1 MSALKGKSF
10 EIEGKLYKFI
20 DHIDNGGNASVWKVE
35 NEGNQYA
42 VKILNKNKK
51 QDRFENEIKF
61 CENYNH
67 ENLIQILAHGEV
79 NNKACYVMPLYE
91 SNLAQ
96 FIKNEPSIEEGF
108 EIIFQICGALKFLH
122 DNNVIHRDLKPEN
135 ILIKGKKLVLADL
148 GIAHFNNS
156 VLTSE
161 KDLLANRGYAAPE
174 QKIKGKAKEITTAVD
189 IFSLGVIINEIFTN
203 KKPEGSSYTLISDV
217 YPWLIDIDKLVD
229 RCLRQNPAERPT
241 IKEASL
247 ELKLKFGELQNEI
260 ESIKKNLTDDFE
272 YECIE
277 CSDKTKK
284 KIINQACYDIL
295 TAKYF
300 LKNKSNQ
307 ELLIYNDNYN
317 CNMHYKVDEEL
328 KMEYVK
334 FLLKKSCKRKF
345 LSECAGY
352 NDPPRYVPLDLM
364 GSLDDKKLYKEL
376 LSFLQEHFIVDGEL
390 LKLFS
395 SCCYDH
401 CKEILN
407 GLNAIQNWANELD
420 DAPILYIV
428 KEILRIKGS
437 NRDIKLENQIL
448 VNWNQSVLNY
458 NRKSVNCGLFKE
470 DHQEKE
476 INKVLDK
483 FIKKY
488 KPVVTRNNTG
498 IIVRFDDEKLYNAFK
513 NYALNLSR
521 PNYKINGDV
530 LDLVR
535 IEKVY
540 DGVIE
545 LKPWDPFDI
554 TIVLA
559 KVLGLRND
567 Y

>member
-1 MSALKGKSF
+1 MSALKGKSV

-20 DHIDNGGNASVWKVE
+20 DHIDNGGNASVWKVK

-42 VKILNKNKK
+42 VKILNKNEK

-61 CENYNH
+61 CKNYNH
-67 ENLIQILAHGEV
+67 ENLIQILAHGKID
-79 NNKACYVMPLYE
+79 NKACYVMPLYE

-96 FIKNEPSIEEGF
+96 LIKNKPSVEDSF
-108 EIIFQICGALKFLH
+108 EIIFQICSVLEFLH

-135 ILIKGKKLVLADL
+135 ILINEKKLVLADL

-189 IFSLGVIINEIFTN
+189 IFSLGVIINEMFTN

-229 RCLRQNPAERPT
+229 RCLRQNPEERPT

-247 ELKLKFGELQNEI
+247 ELKLKFSELKNEITSIKDNLIEDLQNARI
-260 ESIKKNLTDDFE
+260 NCSPKKRLR
-272 YECIE
+272 
-277 CSDKTKK
+277 
-284 KIINQACYDIL
+284 IIQQASYDIL

-300 LKNKSNQ
+300 FNNKTKQ
-307 ELLIYNDNYN
+307 ELVVYNHNYH
-317 CNMHYKVDEEL
+317 CNIRYKVDEDL
-328 KMEYVK
+328 KREYIK
-334 FLLKKSCKRKF
+334 FLVKDLCQREF
-345 LSECAGY
+345 LYESNEYSQGR
-352 NDPPRYVPLDLM
+352 PYVPLDLKN
-364 GSLDDKKLYKEL
+364 SPDDMKLYKD
-376 LSFLQEHFIVDGEL
+376 FLGFLKENFIVDGEL

-395 SCCYDH
+395 SCCDYH
-401 CKEILN
+401 CKKILCN
-407 GLNAIQNWANELD
+407 LVRIQEQANDLD

-428 KEILRIKGS
+428 MKII
-437 NRDIKLENQIL
+437 DIKDIDNDIYLEDQVL
-448 VNWNQSVLNY
+448 VNWEKSLFYDETDNNDKELFQKNY
-458 NRKSVNCGLFKE
+458 
-470 DHQEKE
+470 QEKE

-488 KPVVTRNNTG
+488 KAVVTRNNTG
-498 IIVRFDDEKLYNAFK
+498 IIVRFDNEKLYTAFK

-521 PNYKINGDV
+521 PYYIFNGDV

-545 LKPWDPFDI
+545 LKRWNSFDI
-554 TIVLA
+554 TNVLA
-559 KVLGLRND
+559 KVLGLRSD

>member
-42 VKILNKNKK
+42 VKILNKNEK

-247 ELKLKFGELQNEI
+247 ELKLKFSELKNEI
-260 ESIKKNLTDDFE
+260 ESIKDNLIYDSE
-272 YECIE
+272 KQYIE
-277 CSDKTKK
+277 CNHEIKQ
-284 KIINQACYDIL
+284 KIIQQASYDIL

-300 LKNKSNQ
+300 FNNKTKQ
-307 ELLIYNDNYN
+307 ELEVYNLNYH
-317 CNMHYKVDEEL
+317 CKIHYKVDEDL
-328 KMEYVK
+328 KREYMK
-334 FLLKKSCKRKF
+334 FLVKDYCQNKF
-345 LSECAGY
+345 LYESNEYSKGR
-352 NDPPRYVPLDLM
+352 PYVPLDLKN
-364 GSLDDKKLYKEL
+364 SSDDMRLYKE
-376 LSFLQEHFIVDGEL
+376 FLDFLKENFIVDGEL

-395 SCCYDH
+395 SCCDYH
-401 CKEILN
+401 CKKILSN
-407 GLNAIQNWANELD
+407 LVRIQEQVNDLD

-428 KEILRIKGS
+428 AKIIDI
-437 NRDIKLENQIL
+437 RDLDNDIYLEDQVL
-448 VNWNQSVLNY
+448 VNWEQSVSYGEINSY
-458 NRKSVNCGLFKE
+458 NKELFRKDYQK
-470 DHQEKE
+470 KE
-476 INKVLDK
+476 IDKVLDK

-488 KPVVTRNNTG
+488 KAVVTRNNTG
-498 IIVRFDDEKLYNAFK
+498 IIVRFDDENLYNAFK

-521 PNYKINGDV
+521 PYYIFNGDV

-545 LKPWDPFDI
+545 LKRWNSFDI
-554 TIVLA
+554 TNVLA
-559 KVLGLRND
+559 KILGFRKD

>member
-42 VKILNKNKK
+42 VKILNKNEK

-247 ELKLKFGELQNEI
+247 ELKLKFSELKNEI
-260 ESIKKNLTDDFE
+260 ESIKDNLIYDSE
-272 YECIE
+272 KQYIE
-277 CSDKTKK
+277 CNHEIKQ
-284 KIINQACYDIL
+284 KIIQQASYDIL

-300 LKNKSNQ
+300 FNNKTKQ
-307 ELLIYNDNYN
+307 ELEVYNLNYH
-317 CNMHYKVDEEL
+317 CNIHYKVDEDL
-328 KMEYVK
+328 KREYMK
-334 FLLKKSCKRKF
+334 FLVKDYCQNKF
-345 LSECAGY
+345 LYESNEYSKGR
-352 NDPPRYVPLDLM
+352 PYVPLDLKN
-364 GSLDDKKLYKEL
+364 SSDDMRLYKE
-376 LSFLQEHFIVDGEL
+376 FLDFLKENFIVDGEL

-395 SCCYDH
+395 SCCDYH
-401 CKEILN
+401 CKKILSN
-407 GLNAIQNWANELD
+407 LVRIQEQVNDLD

-428 KEILRIKGS
+428 AKIIDI
-437 NRDIKLENQIL
+437 RDLDNDIYLEDQVL
-448 VNWNQSVLNY
+448 VNWEQSVSYGEINSY
-458 NRKSVNCGLFKE
+458 NKELFRKDYQK
-470 DHQEKE
+470 KE
-476 INKVLDK
+476 IDKVLDK

-488 KPVVTRNNTG
+488 KAVVTRNNTG
-498 IIVRFDDEKLYNAFK
+498 IIVRFDDENLYNAFK

-521 PNYKINGDV
+521 PYYIFNGDV

-545 LKPWDPFDI
+545 LKRWNSFDI
-554 TIVLA
+554 TNVLA
-559 KVLGLRND
+559 KILGFRKD

>member
-42 VKILNKNKK
+42 VKILNKNEK

-247 ELKLKFGELQNEI
+247 ELKLKFSELKNEI
-260 ESIKKNLTDDFE
+260 ESIKDNLIYDSENQYIE
-272 YECIE
+272 YNNEI
-277 CSDKTKK
+277 KQ
-284 KIINQACYDIL
+284 KIIQQASYDIL

-300 LKNKSNQ
+300 FNNKTKQ
-307 ELLIYNDNYN
+307 ELEVYNLNYH
-317 CNMHYKVDEEL
+317 CNIHYKVDEDL
-328 KMEYVK
+328 KREYMK
-334 FLLKKSCKRKF
+334 FLVKDYCQNKF
-345 LSECAGY
+345 LYESNEYSKGR
-352 NDPPRYVPLDLM
+352 PYVPLDLKN
-364 GSLDDKKLYKEL
+364 SSDDMRLYKE
-376 LSFLQEHFIVDGEL
+376 FLDFLKENFIVDGEL

-395 SCCYDH
+395 SCCDYH
-401 CKEILN
+401 CKKILSN
-407 GLNAIQNWANELD
+407 LVRIQEQVNDLD

-428 KEILRIKGS
+428 AKIIDI
-437 NRDIKLENQIL
+437 RDLDNDIYLEDQVL
-448 VNWNQSVLNY
+448 VNWEQSVSYREINSY
-458 NRKSVNCGLFKE
+458 NKELFRKDYQK
-470 DHQEKE
+470 KE
-476 INKVLDK
+476 IDKVLDK

-488 KPVVTRNNTG
+488 KAVVTRNNTG
-498 IIVRFDDEKLYNAFK
+498 IIVRFDDENLYNAFK

-521 PNYKINGDV
+521 PYYIFNGDV

-545 LKPWDPFDI
+545 LKRWNSFDI
-554 TIVLA
+554 TNVLA
-559 KVLGLRND
+559 KILGFRKD

>member
-1 MSALKGKSF
+1 MSALKGKSV

-42 VKILNKNKK
+42 VKILNKNEK

-61 CENYNH
+61 CENHKH
-67 ENLIQILAHGEV
+67 ENLIQILAHGEI

-96 FIKNEPSIEEGF
+96 IIKNEPSIEEGF
-108 EIIFQICGALKFLH
+108 EIIFQICDSLKFLH

-135 ILIKGKKLVLADL
+135 ILIRGEKLVLADL

-247 ELKLKFGELQNEI
+247 ELKLKFSELKDEI
-260 ESIKKNLTDDFE
+260 ELIKDNLIKDFE
-272 YECIE
+272 EQNIE
-277 CSDKTKK
+277 CNEEIKQ
-284 KIINQACYDIL
+284 KIIQQASYDIL

-300 LKNKSNQ
+300 FNNKTKQ
-307 ELLIYNDNYN
+307 ELEVYNLNYH
-317 CNMHYKVDEEL
+317 CNIHYKVDENL
-328 KMEYVK
+328 KSEYMK
-334 FLLKKSCKRKF
+334 FLVKDYCKNKF
-345 LSECAGY
+345 LYESNEY
-352 NDPPRYVPLDLM
+352 SKERPYVPLDLTN
-364 GSLDDKKLYKEL
+364 SLSDMKLYEDFFGLLKEN
-376 LSFLQEHFIVDGEL
+376 FIVDGEL

-395 SCCYDH
+395 SCCDYH
-401 CKEILN
+401 CEEILRY
-407 GLNAIQNWANELD
+407 LVHILEKANDLD

-428 KEILRIKGS
+428 KKII
-437 NRDIKLENQIL
+437 DIKDMDNDIYLEDQVLI
-448 VNWNQSVLNY
+448 NWKQSVVNY
-458 NRKSVNCGLFKE
+458 EIDTIDKELFQK
-470 DHQEKE
+470 DYLEKD
-476 INKVLDK
+476 INIVLDE
-483 FIKKY
+483 FVKKY
-488 KPVVTRNNTG
+488 KAVITRSSTG

-521 PNYKINGDV
+521 PHHIFKGDV

-535 IEKVY
+535 TEKVY

-545 LKPWDPFDI
+545 LKRWNSFDI
-554 TIVLA
+554 TNVLA
-559 KVLGLRND
+559 KVLGFRKD

>member
-1 MSALKGKSF
+1 MSALKGKTV
-10 EIEGKLYKFI
+10 EIEGKFYKFI

-42 VKILNKNKK
+42 VKILNKNEK

-61 CENYNH
+61 CKNFNH
-67 ENLIQILAHGEV
+67 ENLIQILAHGKI

-96 FIKNEPSIEEGF
+96 LIKNKPSVEEGF
-108 EIIFQICGALKFLH
+108 EIIFQICGALEFLH

-135 ILIKGKKLVLADL
+135 ILINGRKLVLADL
-148 GIAHFNNS
+148 GIAHFENS

-174 QKIKGKAKEITTAVD
+174 QKIKGKSKDVTSAVD
-189 IFSLGVIINEIFTN
+189 VFSLGIIVNEIFTN
-203 KKPEGSSYTLISDV
+203 KKPEGVNFTLISDV
-217 YPWLIDIDKLVD
+217 FPWLIDVDKLVE
-229 RCLRQNPAERPT
+229 RCMRQNPVERPT

-260 ESIKKNLTDDFE
+260 ESIKNNLIDDFE

-277 CSDKTKK
+277 CNKEIKQ
-284 KIINQACYDIL
+284 KIVQQASYDIL
-295 TAKYF
+295 TGKYF
-300 LKNKSNQ
+300 FENKSNQ
-307 ELLIYNDNYN
+307 ELAIYNHNYN
-317 CNMHYKVDEEL
+317 CNMHYKVDEDLKREYIRFLVKEL
-328 KMEYVK
+328 
-334 FLLKKSCKRKF
+334 CQRKF
-345 LSECAGY
+345 LDESNEYSKGR
-352 NDPPRYVPLDLM
+352 PYVPLDLKN
-364 GSLDDKKLYKEL
+364 SLDDMKLYEEFFDFLKEN
-376 LSFLQEHFIVDGEL
+376 FIVDGEL

-395 SCCYDH
+395 SCCDYH
-401 CKEILN
+401 CEEILSN
-407 GLNAIQNWANELD
+407 LVRIQEQANDLD

-428 KEILRIKGS
+428 MKII
-437 NRDIKLENQIL
+437 DIKDMNNDIYLEDQVL
-448 VNWNQSVLNY
+448 VNWEQSLFYYEIDSND
-458 NRKSVNCGLFKE
+458 KELFKK
-470 DHQEKE
+470 DYQEKE

-488 KPVVTRNNTG
+488 KAVVTRNNTG

-521 PNYKINGDV
+521 PHYIFEGDV

-535 IEKVY
+535 TEKVY

-545 LKPWDPFDI
+545 LKPWNSFDI
-554 TIVLA
+554 TNVLA
-559 KVLGLRND
+559 KVLGFRED

>member
-42 VKILNKNKK
+42 VKILNKNEK

-247 ELKLKFGELQNEI
+247 ELKLKFSEVKNEI
-260 ESIKKNLTDDFE
+260 ELIKDNLTYDFE
-272 YECIE
+272 NQYIE
-277 CSDKTKK
+277 CNNEIKQ
-284 KIINQACYDIL
+284 KIIQQASYDIL

-300 LKNKSNQ
+300 FYNKTKQ
-307 ELLIYNDNYN
+307 ELLVYNHNYH
-317 CNMHYKVDEEL
+317 CNIHYKVDEDL
-328 KMEYVK
+328 KREYMK
-334 FLLKKSCKRKF
+334 FLVKDYCKEKF
-345 LSECAGY
+345 LNESNEYSKGR
-352 NDPPRYVPLDLM
+352 PYVPLDLKN
-364 GSLDDKKLYKEL
+364 SSDDMKLYKK
-376 LSFLQEHFIVDGEL
+376 FLNFLKGHFIVDGEL

-395 SCCYDH
+395 SCCDYH
-401 CKEILN
+401 CEEILRN
-407 GLNAIQNWANELD
+407 LVRIQEQANDLD

-428 KEILRIKGS
+428 MKII
-437 NRDIKLENQIL
+437 DIKDLDNDIYLEDQVL
-448 VNWNQSVLNY
+448 VNWEQSIFYYEINS
-458 NRKSVNCGLFKE
+458 NDKELFQK
-470 DHQEKE
+470 DYQEKE

-488 KPVVTRNNTG
+488 KAVVTRNNTG

-513 NYALNLSR
+513 NYALNLSK
-521 PNYKINGDV
+521 PYYIFNGDV

-545 LKPWDPFDI
+545 LKRWDSFDI
-554 TIVLA
+554 TNVLA
-559 KVLGLRND
+559 KILGFRKD